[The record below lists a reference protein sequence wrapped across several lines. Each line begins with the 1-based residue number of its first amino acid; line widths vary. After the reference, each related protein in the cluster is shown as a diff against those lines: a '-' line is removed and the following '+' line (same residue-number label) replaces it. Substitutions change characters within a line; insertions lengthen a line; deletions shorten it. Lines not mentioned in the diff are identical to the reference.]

1 MESSNKFLKNN
12 DHNFYNG
19 GPLTFELHTCED
31 CTQKSKKYNKE
42 KKGDRIPKEI
52 INLGYIDISY
62 KGYRVNVRT
71 PMMVCPFGFNKNSN
85 SLNLQFT
92 NYKTDSEMNSFF
104 NFVQALEHKQMEY
117 LGLNDDDVDLYLPQ
131 IRYDK
136 KGKYDPNLL
145 IKVPFRDNSYNVD
158 IKTKDSS
165 VSVTNIFKFSKL
177 KCDIY
182 IDKIWKFNDKY
193 VCKWKVERILII

>member
-1 MESSNKFLKNN
+1 
-12 DHNFYNG
+12 
-19 GPLTFELHTCED
+19 
-31 CTQKSKKYNKE
+31 
-42 KKGDRIPKEI
+42 
-52 INLGYIDISY
+52 
-62 KGYRVNVRT
+62 
-71 PMMVCPFGFNKNSN
+71 
-85 SLNLQFT
+85 
-92 NYKTDSEMNSFF
+92 
-104 NFVQALEHKQMEY
+104 MEY

-165 VSVTNIFKFSKL
+165 VSITNIFKFSKL